1 MEIRNLQ
8 PSEMIDAV
16 RLSEFAFQYE
26 LSDTEREE
34 RSKTLDPKQTWGGFI
49 EGRLASKLTIL
60 DLHIWIHGKTF
71 PMGGIAGVATWPE
84 YRRQGMVGQLIR
96 HGLKVMKAQ
105 GQSVSLLAPFSYSFY
120 RKYGWE
126 MLTELKKYEID
137 IAKLPRY
144 SVNSGTIR
152 RVGQDIDL
160 LNSIYERFACNYNGM
175 LVRPEQWW
183 RNHVFARK
191 QKQATAAVYYSP
203 DGNADGYILYDVKE
217 RQCTIY
223 EWVSL
228 TPEASRA
235 IWKFV
240 ADHDSMIDKVVVR
253 MPLDDQLPFL
263 LLDPRI
269 KHENE
274 PCFMARIVDVESF
287 LNEYSWDC
295 DHSHTRLRLAICDDH
310 AEWNQG
316 LYEIRRENNH
326 IQCHRMDDHEA
337 DGTEIRCDIQ
347 SLSVMLFG
355 YKRPRFLHAIDRLEG
370 EAAAVAALEQW
381 IPARTTCFLD
391 FF

>member
-1 MEIRNLQ
+1 MEIRNLK
-8 PSEMIDAV
+8 PTEMIDAI

-26 LSDTEREE
+26 LTETEREE
-34 RSKTLDPKQTWGGFI
+34 RLKTMDPKQVWGGFI
-49 EGRLASKLTIL
+49 EGRLASKLNIL
-60 DLHIWIHGKTF
+60 DLHVWIHGKIF
-71 PMGGIAGVATWPE
+71 SMGGIAGVATWPE

-96 HGLKVMKAQ
+96 HGLQVMKTK
-105 GQSVSLLAPFSYSFY
+105 GQSVSLLAPFSYGFY

-144 SVNSGTIR
+144 PAGDGSIR
-152 RVGQDIDL
+152 RVGHDFAL
-160 LNSIYERFACNYNGM
+160 LNSIYERFAANYNGM
-175 LVRPEQWW
+175 LTRPEQWW

-191 QKQATAAVYYSP
+191 KKQATAAVYYTP
-203 DGNADGYILYDVKE
+203 DGEAAGYILYDVKE

-223 EWVSL
+223 EFVSL
-228 TPEASRA
+228 DPQASRA

-240 ADHDSMIDKVVVR
+240 ADHDSMIDKVVVS
-253 MPLDDQLPFL
+253 MPMDDQLPYL

-274 PCFMARIVDVESF
+274 PCFMARIVDAESF
-287 LNEYSWDC
+287 LSEYPWAC
-295 DHSHTRLRLAICDDH
+295 DHSHDRLRLAIRDDH

-316 LYEIRRENNH
+316 VFEVRRENNRV
-326 IQCHRMDDHEA
+326 QCIRIDNEA
-337 DGTEIRCDIQ
+337 VDGTEIQCDIQ

-355 YKRPRFLHAIDRLEG
+355 YKRPQFLHAVERIEG
-370 EAAAVAALEQW
+370 NASAIAALEQW
-381 IPARTTCFLD
+381 IPNRATCFYD